1 MSRSLDRELARLRRR
16 ALLATFLGEWSRHA
30 LVTGFVVGA
39 GALIARAAFDVP
51 AERAAWALVLLALTP
66 LTAWLTSRRRYLS
79 SKGAAAWLDL
89 RAGATGLV
97 LTEFEVADERWRERA
112 QSLIGSRDTLPSVR
126 FRAPLVRTAGGVA
139 FALLALWVELPTAAA
154 LGPAPELYDSALED
168 LRTKLETLEEVVQLQ
183 EETRAEIDER
193 LARLE
198 AEAEE
203 TRSPE
208 ATFEALDQLDERM
221 SELAERAEDAAE
233 EMTEALDAAGGNE
246 ADPGARQEELERAL
260 EKLAEV
266 GLAAKL
272 DEAVSAKLAASL
284 APEAGTTIDLS
295 EWSELSQEM
304 REALEA
310 KLAKL
315 ADAGLLK
322 SGKLGKLGKLGEPGD
337 LEQFAVHVCDENCKK
352 PGGT

>member
-1 MSRSLDRELARLRRR
+1 MPRSIDVELVRLRRR
-16 ALLATFLGEWSRHA
+16 ALLAAFLGEWSRHA
-30 LVTGFVVGA
+30 LLAGFVAGA
-39 GALIARAAFDVP
+39 AALIARAAFDLP
-51 AERAAWALVLLALTP
+51 APQAAWALLLVAVTP
-66 LTAWLTSRRRYLS
+66 LTAWLRARGRFLS
-79 SKGAAAWLDL
+79 SAGAAAWLDL

-97 LTEFEVADERWRERA
+97 LTEFEVADERWRARA
-112 QSLIGSRDTLPSVR
+112 VHLLGAREALPALR
-126 FRAPLVRTAGGVA
+126 MRAPLVRTISGIA
-139 FALLALWVELPTAAA
+139 FVLLALWIELPSAAA
-154 LGPAPELYDSALED
+154 LGPAPQLYDSALED
-168 LRTKLETLEEVVQLQ
+168 LRTKLETLEEVVGLQ

-221 SELAERAEDAAE
+221 AELAERAKDAAE
-233 EMTEALDAAGGNE
+233 EMSEAMDTAGGGE
-246 ADPGARQEELERAL
+246 EDPGARQEELERARA
-260 EKLAEV
+260 KLADA

-284 APEAGTTIDLS
+284 APETGTTIDLS
-295 EWSELSQEM
+295 EWSKLSEEL
-304 REALEA
+304 RAALEA

-322 SGKLGKLGKLGEPGD
+322 SGKLGKLAKLGEPGD
-337 LEQFAVHVCDENCKK
+337 LEQFVMHQCDENCKK